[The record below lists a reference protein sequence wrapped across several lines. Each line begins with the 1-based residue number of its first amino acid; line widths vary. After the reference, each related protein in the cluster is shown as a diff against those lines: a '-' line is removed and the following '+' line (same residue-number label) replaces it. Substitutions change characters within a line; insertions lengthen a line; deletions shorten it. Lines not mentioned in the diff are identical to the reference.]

1 MTTLVCFRTG
11 DGEYAVPVEA
21 VREVRSGGAL
31 LPLPGAQP
39 GVAGLV
45 EYEGK
50 TLTVLTTLGTGE
62 KQVLLLEHG
71 DHAFGLM
78 VEEVTRVMNVDNQV
92 GPPPRGQ
99 EQAYISGVVSTDDG
113 FLLLVDIDA
122 LDEGL
127 RP

>member
-11 DGEYAVPVEA
+11 DGEYAVPVES

-31 LPLPGAQP
+31 LPLPGART

-50 TLTVLTTLGTGE
+50 TLTVLTTLGAGE
-62 KQVLLLEHG
+62 NQVLLLEHG

-78 VEEVTRVMNVDNQV
+78 VEEVTRVMSVDNQV

-99 EQAYISGVVSTDDG
+99 EQDYISGVVSTDDG

-127 RP
+127 CP